1 MMAERLQQKSIDDGV
16 KKRDSKRLE
25 EREREGFLCLVLSL
39 SLFPRKR
46 KSWGKKVI

>member
-16 KKRDSKRLE
+16 KKRDSKRDSKK
-25 EREREGFLCLVLSL
+25 EREGFLCLVSL

-46 KSWGKKVI
+46 KSWGKKK